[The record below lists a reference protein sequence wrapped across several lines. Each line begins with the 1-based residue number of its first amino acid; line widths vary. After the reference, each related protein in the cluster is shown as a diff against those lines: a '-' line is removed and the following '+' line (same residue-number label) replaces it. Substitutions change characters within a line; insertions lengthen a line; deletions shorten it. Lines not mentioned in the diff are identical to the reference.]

1 MTTLCNGCKGNRY
14 DKMNNDHPDASKGG
28 QKQMAGERS
37 GNGQDGTKL
46 PDAIDEKRNI
56 SP

>member
-1 MTTLCNGCKGNRY
+1 
-14 DKMNNDHPDASKGG
+14 MNNDHPDASKGG

-37 GNGQDGTKL
+37 GNGQDGRKL